1 MNQQQ
6 AIQSLDQPIIDV
18 VAPMRDAV
26 NVPVVA
32 GCCFPQGWGYADQ
45 PIAVQTPD
53 GQLLEAGVRPL
64 QTWPDGS
71 LRWAEIRF
79 ETSCHGQHRVVQSHQ
94 ASPQSSV
101 SMALSSARPDTN
113 STGMFEI
120 PAGAPQAAILDN
132 GLVRIEL
139 KAGQDGP
146 IEQLASMG
154 RQWITQ
160 AKQCQFIIDQA
171 SSLHCDTGWI
181 QVLCDTS
188 MCKRVRVHGHHATVQ
203 GQHRLGYRLDVE
215 MWANHPA
222 VRLDYMFIHNDR
234 GDEETAVEQIICQ
247 LDLNTGSDQAP
258 TILEQLQHGIMAT
271 PKLVKTVEPVTI
283 QANDMFSRPY
293 VTDRKMLG
301 DDQPLPRYLLQGSHF
316 TQPWAGV
323 SAADS
328 AAYFQLHEMAMM
340 HPKQMQIHDGKVDIS
355 LWPKEAQPLFL
366 PQGRARRHT
375 ITLAFTPNPWQGD
388 GSNIQS
394 SAIQKQLDVLLHE
407 GRAHVL
413 PQWVRQCQE
422 CDIHR
427 TLDLSTNR
435 RVNRSLREF
444 VSVIAGLGFF
454 VDERVEPLVAL
465 G

>member
-139 KAGQDGP
+139 KAYLGP
-146 IEQLASMG
+146 FACFVPQ
-154 RQWITQ
+154 QW
-160 AKQCQFIIDQA
+160 
-171 SSLHCDTGWI
+171 
-181 QVLCDTS
+181 
-188 MCKRVRVHGHHATVQ
+188 AT
-203 GQHRLGYRLDVE
+203 HTRK
-215 MWANHPA
+215 
-222 VRLDYMFIHNDR
+222 DR
-234 GDEETAVEQIICQ
+234 
-247 LDLNTGSDQAP
+247 S
-258 TILEQLQHGIMAT
+258 
-271 PKLVKTVEPVTI
+271 
-283 QANDMFSRPY
+283 
-293 VTDRKMLG
+293 
-301 DDQPLPRYLLQGSHF
+301 
-316 TQPWAGV
+316 
-323 SAADS
+323 
-328 AAYFQLHEMAMM
+328 
-340 HPKQMQIHDGKVDIS
+340 
-355 LWPKEAQPLFL
+355 
-366 PQGRARRHT
+366 
-375 ITLAFTPNPWQGD
+375 
-388 GSNIQS
+388 
-394 SAIQKQLDVLLHE
+394 
-407 GRAHVL
+407 
-413 PQWVRQCQE
+413 
-422 CDIHR
+422 
-427 TLDLSTNR
+427 
-435 RVNRSLREF
+435 
-444 VSVIAGLGFF
+444 
-454 VDERVEPLVAL
+454 
-465 G
+465 